1 MNILNEDLY
10 KTATGSKT
18 GAFGMPG
25 EVVGLIMSMHGFYQL
40 LLENEE
46 YQSLAKGLRKKF
58 GYQMVYGLASSQVSY
73 ITAALVSACREPVL
87 FLAAGSQSAKKRA
100 TDLKTLLPDR
110 EVFLYPDLDPVP
122 FGAIAQSRE
131 VMAQRLRALQGLI
144 YSDRPVLVA
153 PVEALLKRLA
163 PPQMFRG
170 YCIKVKQRIELAN
183 IARRLV
189 EQGYERVD
197 LVEGPGH
204 FSIRGGILDIFPP
217 TCDNP
222 VRIELFDDEVESIR
236 EFTVETQ
243 RSLDQVDQV
252 SILPAKE
259 VLFPEERITRA
270 LPLMHKEFTVQK
282 SMLLKAGK
290 NDAYKRL
297 ADRMGEIIAKLEQGC
312 ATEGAEPLFSFFY
325 PDAVTLPD
333 YFPPD
338 TIVFLEEPARQRE
351 MIESRVTE
359 QAETYTNLLEQG
371 LVLPSQ
377 FANNVNYAELNKTL
391 NRFTKIGY
399 SLLPKQVETKPR
411 NIVNFSAK
419 TMHMFKGQT
428 NLLMDEIRTLR
439 GNGFAVVV
447 FASTPSR
454 AQKIDQLFRDED
466 IFARVEDWLPARLA
480 PGETVIACGV
490 LEAGFELTPVK
501 LAVITDWEIYG
512 QPKRT
517 RIVRTQTQQ
526 GAKIT
531 HFSDL
536 RAGDYVVHVNHG
548 IGKYM
553 GIKQLEV
560 GGVRKDYLLVQYAG
574 EDRLYVPTDQI
585 GLIQKFLGA
594 EGTAPKLYKLGG
606 TEWHR
611 VKQRVKESVKDL
623 ARDLISL
630 YAARQKI
637 PGYKFSP
644 DTVWQKEF
652 EDAFPYEETP
662 DQLKA
667 IEEVKRD
674 METPRPMDRL
684 LCGDV
689 GYGKTEVA
697 MRAVFKAVTDNKQV
711 AVLVPTT
718 ILAQQHFNTFTE
730 RFSGYPVQVE
740 MLSRFKSA
748 KEQREILNNVKKGL
762 VDVII
767 GTHRLLQDDV
777 FFRDLGLVIVDE
789 EQRFGVTHKEKLKH
803 FRKNVDVLTLTATPI
818 PRTLYMALIGARDM
832 SVLETPPEDRFP
844 VQTYVLEFNLEMIAD
859 AIRREIDR
867 GGQVYF
873 VHNRVMDIDKTAS
886 LIQAMVPEARI
897 VVAHGQ
903 MREDQL
909 ERRMLDF
916 IAGKYDVLVCTTI
929 IETGLDIPNV
939 NTLVVDEGEKMG
951 LSQLHQLRGRVG
963 RSHRLAYAYFTYR
976 KDKVLSEVAEK
987 RLQAIREFTE
997 FGAGFKIAIR
1007 DLEIRGAGNI
1017 LGPEQ
1022 HGHMMAVGFDMY
1034 CRLLDE
1040 AVHEV
1045 QGLAPVELPEP
1056 NLELSINAFISDGYI
1071 QDPAV
1076 KIEVYK
1082 KIMHIESAEDSRD
1095 VEEELVDRF
1104 GEMPEPVTNLICIA
1118 RIKALA
1124 KKLGVQSII
1133 HQKDTINIK
1142 FYNESNLKAE
1152 RLAPLT
1158 AHFKNR
1164 VSFAVTPNL
1173 QIILSLRG
1181 YKRVEI
1187 LEKLEL
1193 LLSKLT
1199 NTGELTNAVK

>member
-1 MNILNEDLY
+1 M
-10 KTATGSKT
+10 A
-18 GAFGMPG
+18 
-25 EVVGLIMSMHGFYQL
+25 MHGFYEL

-46 YQSLAKGLRKKF
+46 YLTLASGLKKKL

-73 ITAALVSACREPVL
+73 VTAALINGCREPVL
-87 FLAAGSQSAKKRA
+87 FLAAGSQSAKKKA
-100 TDLKTLLPDR
+100 VDLKTLLPDR
-110 EVFLYPDLDPVP
+110 EVLLYPDLDPVP
-122 FGAIAQSRE
+122 FGAIARSRE
-131 VMAQRLRALQGLI
+131 VMAQRLRALQAVI
-144 YSDRPVLVA
+144 CADRPVLVA
-153 PVEALLKRLA
+153 PVEALLKRLI
-163 PPQMFRG
+163 PPRIFQSHCRS
-170 YCIKVKQRIELAN
+170 IKLGQRLDLSDM
-183 IARRLV
+183 ARRLV
-189 EQGYERVD
+189 DQGYERVD

-204 FSIRGGILDIFPP
+204 FSVRGGILDVFPP
-217 TCDNP
+217 TYDNP

-243 RSLDQVDQV
+243 RSLEKRDQI

-259 VLFPEERITRA
+259 TLFPEERIARA
-270 LPLMHKEFTVQK
+270 LPLIQKEFTAQK
-282 SMLLKAGK
+282 AMLLKAGK
-290 NDAYKRL
+290 NDAYRRL
-297 ADRMGEIIAKLEQGC
+297 ADRVGELIEKLEQGT
-312 ATEGAEPLFSFFY
+312 APEGTESLFSFFY
-325 PDAVTLPD
+325 PDAVTLLD

-338 TIVFLEEPARQRE
+338 TVIFLEEPARQRE
-351 MIESRVTE
+351 TIENRTLE
-359 QAETYTNLLEQG
+359 QAETHTNLLEQG
-371 LVLPSQ
+371 LALPSQ
-377 FANNVNYAELNKTL
+377 IQNNVRYDELNKTL
-391 NRFTKIGY
+391 TRFVKVGF

-428 NLLMDEIRTLR
+428 NLLMDEIRTLK

-447 FASTPSR
+447 FASTRSR
-454 AQKIDQLFRDED
+454 AEKIDQLFRDQD
-466 IFARVEDWLPARLA
+466 IFARLENGLPARIF
-480 PGETVIACGV
+480 PGEIVIACGV

-517 RIVRTQTQQ
+517 RIVRAHTQQ
-526 GAKIT
+526 GAKVS

-548 IGKYM
+548 IGRYM

-574 EDRLYVPTDQI
+574 EDKLYVPTDQI
-585 GLIQKFLGA
+585 GLIQKYLGA

-606 TEWHR
+606 NEWHR
-611 VKQRVKESVKDL
+611 VKQKVKESVKDL
-623 ARDLISL
+623 AHDLIGL

-637 PGYKFSP
+637 PGFKFSP

-667 IEEVKRD
+667 IEEIKRD
-674 METPRPMDRL
+674 METARPMDRL

-718 ILAQQHFNTFTE
+718 ILAQQHYNTFTE
-730 RFSGYPVQVE
+730 RFSGYPIQVE
-740 MLSRFKSA
+740 MLSRFKTL
-748 KEQREILNNVKKGL
+748 KEQKKILNKVKKGL

-777 FFRDLGLVIVDE
+777 AFRELGLVIIDE

-803 FRKNVDVLTLTATPI
+803 LRKNVDVLTLTATPI

-844 VQTYVLEFNLEMIAD
+844 VQTYVLEFNLEIIAD

-873 VHNRVMDIDKTAS
+873 VHNRVVDIDKTAY
-886 LIQAMVPEARI
+886 LIQAVVPEARI

-939 NTLVVDEGEKMG
+939 NTLIVDEGEKMG

-963 RSHRLAYAYFTYR
+963 RSHRLAYAYFTYK

-1045 QGLAPVELPEP
+1045 RGLAPVELPEP
-1056 NLELSINAFISDGYI
+1056 NLELNIDAFISDSYI
-1071 QDPAV
+1071 SDPAV

-1082 KIMHIESAEDSRD
+1082 RIMHIENLEDSRD
-1095 VEEELVDRF
+1095 VEEELIDRF
-1104 GEMPEPVTNLICIA
+1104 GDLPEPVTNLLHIA
-1118 RIKALA
+1118 RIKTLA
-1124 KKLGVQSII
+1124 QKLAVQSII

-1142 FYNESNLKAE
+1142 FHKESNIKAE
-1152 RLAPLT
+1152 QLAPLT
-1158 AHFKNR
+1158 AYFRNR

-1173 QIILSLRG
+1173 QIILSVRG
-1181 YKRVEI
+1181 FKGSEL
-1187 LEKLEL
+1187 LEKLEIL
-1193 LLSKLT
+1193 LGKLT
-1199 NTGELTNAVK
+1199 NPVK